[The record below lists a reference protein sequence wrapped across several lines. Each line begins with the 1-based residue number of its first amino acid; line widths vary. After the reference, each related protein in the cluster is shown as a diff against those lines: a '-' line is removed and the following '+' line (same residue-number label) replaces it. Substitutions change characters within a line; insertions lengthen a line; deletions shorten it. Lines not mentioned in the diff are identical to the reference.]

1 MSESSLVTA
10 SASAGRARERLV
22 AIKRLGWVDAPSP
35 VEALASRADELRL
48 DALWVKRD
56 DQLGAAAGFHG
67 GTKIRKLDVVLAAP
81 PWRDAPSWV
90 SVGAIGSGN
99 LVALTAAAL
108 KLDRRLRAHVFWE
121 PPQPDHIEN
130 LAFVASGP
138 TELVFSESRVSMAL
152 RHPRALLSKRIGH
165 AAVVPPGTTCLEGE
179 MGVALGAIELASQ
192 ITAGLCPAPA
202 HVFAPVG
209 SMGTVAG
216 LMVGLALAGIRC
228 TVHGVAVVEHVF
240 APDAA
245 VRAHAKRLLAAL
257 GADDVAL
264 PELRVHRD
272 QLGRGYGIATKASLA
287 ECERS
292 KRDDL
297 GLEAVYSGKAMA
309 GLRASA
315 GALKGPVLFW
325 LTPRRPGALPASPAW
340 REKLPRALQRRL
352 DAHDEGRAPSRRR
365 FVLGSIGAVAAVGL
379 IRTSGYPDRPRGVTT
394 LGRSA
399 AASLRAVIEV
409 AIAPPLS
416 RASIDDAIVRVD
428 RYVAT
433 QPRFIR
439 MQIDG
444 AFTLIE
450 QAPSLILGRWARFSE
465 LPRAERVRVLD
476 ALVGTPAAEAGRAVR
491 DLAMLG
497 HYQREES
504 WSRLDYRGPWVGREA
519 RPDAYARY
527 RSDGVPSGFEATT

>member
-1 MSESSLVTA
+1 MSDSSLVKL
-10 SASAGRARERLV
+10 SASAERARERL
-22 AIKRLGWVDAPSP
+22 AARPRLGWVDAPSP
-35 VEALASRADELRL
+35 VESLTSLAEELRL

-56 DQLGAAAGFHG
+56 DRLGAAAGLYG
-67 GTKIRKLDVVLAAP
+67 GTKIRKLDVVLASA

-99 LVALTAAAL
+99 LVALTAAAK
-108 KLDRRLRAHVFWE
+108 KLDRRLRAHLFWE

-130 LAFVASGP
+130 LAYVASGP
-138 TELVFSESRVSMAL
+138 VELVYSASRVTMAL
-152 RHPRALLSKRIGH
+152 RDPRALLSKRIGD
-165 AAVVPPGTTCLEGE
+165 AAVVPPGTTCVEGE

-192 ITAGLCPAPA
+192 IEAGLCPAPA

-228 TVHGVAVVEHVF
+228 TVHGVAVVERVF

-257 GADDVAL
+257 GADDVTL

-272 QLGRGYGIATKASLA
+272 QLGRGYGVATKESLA
-287 ECERS
+287 ECERL
-292 KRDDL
+292 KRDDV
-297 GLEAVYSGKAMA
+297 GLEAEYSGKTMA

-315 GALKGPVLFW
+315 SALKGPVLFW
-325 LTPRRPGALPASPAW
+325 LTPRRPGALPASPEW
-340 REKLPRALQRRL
+340 RARLPRALRRRL
-352 DAHDEGRAPSRRR
+352 DEHDGTRSPSRRR

-379 IRTSGYPDRPRGVTT
+379 IRTTGYPDRPRGVTT
-394 LGRSA
+394 LGRSV

-409 AIAPPLS
+409 AISPPLS
-416 RASIDDAIVRVD
+416 RASIEDAIVRVD

-444 AFTLIE
+444 AFTVIE
-450 QAPSLILGRWARFSE
+450 QAPSLILGRWRRFSE
-465 LPRAERVRVLD
+465 LPRAERIRVLD

-527 RSDGVPSGFEATT
+527 RGDGVPSGFEATT

>member
-1 MSESSLVTA
+1 MTA
-10 SASAGRARERLV
+10 GASVERARARLL
-22 AIKRLGWVDAPSP
+22 ALPRLGWVDAPSP
-35 VEALASRADELRL
+35 VESLPTLAEELRL

-56 DQLGAAAGFHG
+56 DELGRAHG
-67 GTKIRKLDVVLAAP
+67 LLGSTKIRKLDVVLATP

-99 LVALTAAAL
+99 LVALTAAAH
-108 KLDRRLRAHVFWE
+108 KLQRRLRAHLFWE

-130 LAFVASGP
+130 LAYVASGP
-138 TELVFSESRVSMAL
+138 VDLAFSASRVSMAL
-152 RHPRALLSKRIGH
+152 RDPRALLSKRIGD

-179 MGVALGAIELASQ
+179 MGVALGAIELAAQ
-192 ITAGLCPAPA
+192 ISEGLCPAPA

-216 LMVGLALAGIRC
+216 LMVGLCLAGVRC
-228 TVHGVAVVEHVF
+228 TVHGVAVVERVF

-245 VRAHAKRLLAAL
+245 LRSHVARLLAAL
-257 GADDVAL
+257 GVEGAAL
-264 PELRVHRD
+264 PGLRVHRG
-272 QLGRGYGIATKASLA
+272 QLGGGYGVATKESLA
-287 ECERS
+287 ECERL
-292 KRDDL
+292 KREGV

-309 GLRASA
+309 GLRAAAS
-315 GALKGPVLFW
+315 GLKGPVLFW
-325 LTPRRPGALPASPAW
+325 LTPRRPGALPASPEW
-340 REKLPRALQRRL
+340 RERLPRALRRRL
-352 DAHDEGRAPSRRR
+352 DEHDAARGPSRRR
-365 FVLGSIGAVAAVGL
+365 FVLGSLGAAAAVGL
-379 IRTSGYPDRPRGVTT
+379 IRTTGYPDVPRGVTT

-409 AIAPPLS
+409 AISPTPS
-416 RASIDDAIVRVD
+416 RAAIEDAIVRVD

-433 QPRFIR
+433 QPRSIR
-439 MQIDG
+439 WQIDG

-450 QAPSLILGRWARFSE
+450 QAPSVLLGRWGRFSE
-465 LPRAERVRVLD
+465 LPRAARVRVLD

-504 WSRLDYRGPWVGREA
+504 WARLEYRGPWVDRA
-519 RPDAYARY
+519 PRPDAYARY
-527 RSDGVPSGFEATT
+527 RSDGIPSGFEAAT